1 VRPLLD
7 PEAPAPPPPP
17 PPPGALRPVPDVP
30 GYFYEFTDGPPAG
43 DACRQIEPLLS
54 QLLGSE
60 RESLRL
66 AQELA
71 ERYAEIELLYTI
83 SETLGR
89 ARRLDAAAE
98 KIVRD
103 IGEVFG
109 CRRTSILV
117 YEPEARVLRPIA
129 GWGVDVRGFPPVA
142 VDDRT
147 SVAAQVFREGRMVGP
162 DTAGAAARRGE
173 NPRAQ
178 QYLGEAFLS
187 LPIVYPEPG
196 GEPRPIGVIN
206 LTDRQGT
213 DEFSVSDKKLLEAI
227 ANQIGAALENARLV
241 EQDLARQRLES
252 ELELGRALQKKL
264 LALPVGDHADIAA
277 RCLPA
282 ASVGGDFYR
291 VLHLH
296 DDAIGVMLG
305 DVSSH
310 GFAAAMIMALVLSAA
325 GIHAAETEAPDEVLR
340 RLRDSVSGELE
351 ETEMYLSLFYGVVH
365 RKARR
370 LRYVNAGHPHA
381 FRIDKNGAVRRLEAT
396 TPPLGLAPGERFAA
410 AELPWKKGDLL
421 LLFSDGLVDG
431 REGGAALSEVELL
444 RIVVMLRQRR
454 AEAIVDAVLAEAGGE
469 PAADDRTILV
479 LKA

>member
-1 VRPLLD
+1 MRGTVRPVLG
-7 PEAPAPPPPP
+7 PEVPAPR
-17 PPPGALRPVPDVP
+17 PGALQPVPDVP
-30 GYFYEFTDGPPAG
+30 GYFYEFVDAPRAE
-43 DACRQIEPLLS
+43 DACRQIEPFLS
-54 QLLGSE
+54 QLLGGE

-89 ARRLDAAAE
+89 ARRLDTAAE

-117 YEPEARVLRPIA
+117 YEPEGEVLRPIA
-129 GWGVDVRGFPPVA
+129 GWGVEVRGFPPVA
-142 VDDRT
+142 VDDPT
-147 SVAAQVFREGRMVGP
+147 SVAAQVFREGRMISR
-162 DTAGAAARRGE
+162 DTVDGAAARSD

-178 QYLGEAFLS
+178 QYQGDAFLS

-196 GEPRPIGVIN
+196 GEPRPVGVIN

-213 DEFSVSDKKLLEAI
+213 DEFSESDKKLLEAI

-252 ELELGRALQKKL
+252 ELDLGRALQRKL
-264 LALPVGDHADIAA
+264 LALPVGDHADLAA

-325 GIHAAETEAPDEVLR
+325 GIHAAETEAPEEVLR

-351 ETEMYLSLFYGVVH
+351 ETEMYLSLFYGVVN
-365 RKARR
+365 RQARR

-396 TPPLGLAPGERFAA
+396 TPPLGLAPGARFTA

-421 LLFSDGLVDG
+421 LLFSDGIVDG
-431 REGGAALSEVELL
+431 GRGTMALSEAALL
-444 RIVVMLRQRR
+444 RIVVALRQRR
-454 AEAIVDAVLAEAGGE
+454 AEAIVNAVLAEAGDA
-469 PAADDRTILV
+469 PAEDDRTILV
-479 LKA
+479 FKA

>member
-1 VRPLLD
+1 VRPALDD
-7 PEAPAPPPPP
+7 PETPAPPPPA
-17 PPPGALRPVPDVP
+17 GALRPVPGVP
-30 GYFYEFTDGPPAG
+30 GYFYELTDGAPTPE
-43 DACRQIEPLLS
+43 ACRQVEPLLS
-54 QLLGSE
+54 QLLGGE

-89 ARRLDAAAE
+89 ARRLDTAAE

-129 GWGVDVRGFPPVA
+129 GWGVEVRGFPPVA
-142 VDDRT
+142 VDDPT
-147 SVAAQVFREGRMVGP
+147 SVAAQVFREGRLIGRDTP
-162 DTAGAAARRGE
+162 DSVVARGD
-173 NPRAQ
+173 NPRTQ
-178 QYLGEAFLS
+178 QYAGDAFLS

-196 GEPRPIGVIN
+196 GEPRPVGVIN

-213 DEFSVSDKKLLEAI
+213 DAFSHSDRKLLEAI

-252 ELELGRALQKKL
+252 ELELGRALQRKL

-325 GIHAAETEAPDEVLR
+325 GIHAAETEAPEEALR
-340 RLRDSVSGELE
+340 RLLESVRGELE
-351 ETEMYLSLFYGVVH
+351 ETEMYLSLFYGVVN

-381 FRIDKNGAVRRLEAT
+381 FRVDKNGAVRRLEAT
-396 TPPLGLAPGERFAA
+396 TPPLGLAPGERFTA
-410 AELPWKKGDLL
+410 AELPWKKGDVL
-421 LLFSDGLVDG
+421 LLFSDGMVDA
-431 REGGAALSEVELL
+431 REGVPALSETELL
-444 RIVVMLRQRR
+444 RIVVTLRQRR
-454 AEAIVDAVLAEAGGE
+454 AAAIVDAVLAEAGGE
-469 PAADDRTILV
+469 AADDRTILV

>member
-1 VRPLLD
+1 M
-7 PEAPAPPPPP
+7 
-17 PPPGALRPVPDVP
+17 PDVP
-30 GYFYEFTDGPPAG
+30 GYFYEFPDAPQA
-43 DACRQIEPLLS
+43 DAACRQVAPLLG
-54 QLLGSE
+54 QLLGGE

-89 ARRLDAAAE
+89 ARRLDTAAE
-98 KIVRD
+98 QIVRD
-103 IGEVFG
+103 IGQVFG

-129 GWGVDVRGFPPVA
+129 GWGVEVRGFPPVA
-142 VDDRT
+142 IDDPA
-147 SVAAQVFREGRMVGP
+147 SVAARVFREGRMLGH
-162 DTAGAAARRGE
+162 DDEDAATVSRA
-173 NPRAQ
+173 NSRAQ
-178 QYLGEAFLS
+178 QYQGVAFLS

-206 LTDRQGT
+206 LTDRHGT
-213 DEFSVSDKKLLEAI
+213 DEFSTSDKKLLEAI

-264 LALPVGDHADIAA
+264 LALPVGDHADLAA

-325 GIHAAETEAPDEVLR
+325 GIHAAETEAPEEVLR

-351 ETEMYLSLFYGVVH
+351 ETEMYLSLFYGVVN
-365 RKARR
+365 RKTRR

-381 FRIDKNGAVRRLEAT
+381 FRIDRNGAVRRLKAT
-396 TPPLGLAPGERFAA
+396 TPPLGLAPGERFTAT
-410 AELPWKKGDLL
+410 ELPWKKGDLL
-421 LLFSDGLVDG
+421 LLFSDGLVDPRRG
-431 REGGAALSEVELL
+431 VTTLSEAKLL
-444 RIVVMLRQRR
+444 RVVSVLRQRR
-454 AEAIVDAVLAEAGGE
+454 AEAIVGAVLAEAGDE
-469 PAADDRTILV
+469 AAEDDRTILV

>member
-1 VRPLLD
+1 VRSVLGS
-7 PEAPAPPPPP
+7 EAPPPSA
-17 PPPGALRPVPDVP
+17 ALRPVPDAP
-30 GYFYEFTDGPPAG
+30 GYFYEFADGPRAD
-43 DACRQIEPLLS
+43 DACREVEPLLS
-54 QLLGSE
+54 QLLGGE

-117 YEPEARVLRPIA
+117 YEPEASVLRPIA
-129 GWGVDVRGFPPVA
+129 GWGVEVRGFPPVA
-142 VDDRT
+142 IDDPT
-147 SVAAQVFREGRMVGP
+147 SVAAQVFREGRMIDQ
-162 DTAGAAARRGE
+162 DTEGATA
-173 NPRAQ
+173 PRAGSTRTQ
-178 QYLGEAFLS
+178 QYQGAAFLS

-206 LTDRQGT
+206 LTDRYGT
-213 DEFSVSDKKLLEAI
+213 DQFSASDKKLLEAI

-252 ELELGRALQKKL
+252 ELDLGRALQRKL
-264 LALPVGDHADIAA
+264 LALPVGDHADLAA

-325 GIHAAETEAPDEVLR
+325 GIHAAETEAPEEVLR

-351 ETEMYLSLFYGVVH
+351 ETEMYLSLFYGVVN

-381 FRIDKNGAVRRLEAT
+381 FQVDKNGATRRLEAT
-396 TPPLGLAPGERFAA
+396 TTPLGLVPGERFAA
-410 AELPWKKGDLL
+410 AELPWRKGDLL

-431 REGGAALSEVELL
+431 RGGAAALNEADLL
-444 RIVVMLRQRR
+444 RIVVRLRQRR
-454 AEAIVDAVLAEAGGE
+454 AEAIVDAVLTEAGDE
-469 PAADDRTILV
+469 PASDDRTILV

>member
-1 VRPLLD
+1 MRPVLG
-7 PEAPAPPPPP
+7 PEVPA
-17 PPPGALRPVPDVP
+17 PPPGALHPVPDVP
-30 GYFYEFTDGPPAG
+30 GYFYEFADDGQR
-43 DACRQIEPLLS
+43 DEACRQVEPLLS
-54 QLLGSE
+54 QLLGGE

-89 ARRLDAAAE
+89 ARRLDTAAE

-103 IGEVFG
+103 IGQVFG

-129 GWGVDVRGFPPVA
+129 GWGVEVRGFPPVA
-142 VDDRT
+142 IDDPT
-147 SVAAQVFREGRMVGP
+147 SVAAQVFREGRMIGH
-162 DTAGAAARRGE
+162 DTGGAATGRAE
-173 NPRAQ
+173 NPRGE
-178 QYLGEAFLS
+178 QYQGEAFLS

-196 GEPRPIGVIN
+196 GEPRPVGVIN
-206 LTDRQGT
+206 LTERHGP
-213 DEFSVSDKKLLEAI
+213 DEFSESDKKLLEAI

-241 EQDLARQRLES
+241 EQDLARQRLER
-252 ELELGRALQKKL
+252 ELELGRALQRKL
-264 LALPVGDHADIAA
+264 LALPVGDTADLAA

-296 DDAIGVMLG
+296 EDAIGVMLG

-325 GIHAAETEAPDEVLR
+325 GIHAAETDAPEEVLR

-351 ETEMYLSLFYGVVH
+351 ETEMYLSLFYGVVSP
-365 RKARR
+365 KARR

-396 TPPLGLAPGERFAA
+396 TPPLGLVPGERFAA

-421 LLFSDGLVDG
+421 LLFSDGLLDG
-431 REGGAALSEVELL
+431 QRGTAGLNEAKLLHIVAL
-444 RIVVMLRQRR
+444 LRQRR
-454 AEAIVDAVLAEAGGE
+454 AEAIVDAVLAEAGTG